1 MTHNNDS
8 FSTSD
13 IWLASFMKAKGM
25 KIIRVDGDSRRAIF
39 VFENTAHREEII
51 REFYNDGL
59 VSITEIKNAMAG
71 LKSAI
76 FNMA

>member
-1 MTHNNDS
+1 MEFNGTY
-8 FSTSD
+8 STTD
-13 IWLASFMKAKGM
+13 IWLGSFLKAKGM

-39 VFENTAHREEII
+39 VFENTAQREELIQ
-51 REFYNDGL
+51 EFYNAGL
-59 VSITEIKNAMAG
+59 ISITEIKNAMAD

>member
-1 MTHNNDS
+1 MALNGTY
-8 FSTSD
+8 STTD
-13 IWLASFMKAKGM
+13 IWLGSFLKAKGM

-39 VFENTAHREEII
+39 IFENTERREELI

-59 VSITEIKNAMAG
+59 ISITEIKNAMAD